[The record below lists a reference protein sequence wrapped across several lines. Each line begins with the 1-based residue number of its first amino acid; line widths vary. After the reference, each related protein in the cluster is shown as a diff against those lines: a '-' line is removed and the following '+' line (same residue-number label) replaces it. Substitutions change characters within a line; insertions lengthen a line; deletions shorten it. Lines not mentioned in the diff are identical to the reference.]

1 MSSDPVV
8 LPAGRGGRARSRSG
22 GELKGS
28 NTVTGTD
35 SPTADDQGF
44 LQSRLGL
51 PRFRGNGRLVSAS
64 AIDSLGTGLVLAFVL
79 VYFARTT
86 TLSLPAIGG
95 AITLARLLAV
105 PTAITVGPLID
116 RWGARLT
123 ALAGNVL
130 CGLGYAGFLLCHQ
143 AWHIVLA
150 AWLAQVGAVTYW
162 TSSTGLVV
170 LASNPGERPRWFA
183 ALNMVRYVGL
193 GLGGAIG
200 AFLVGIGNSE
210 GLRIIVIGN
219 VASYAIAA
227 TLLARW
233 RPTHP
238 APVVRAGDAKDPD
251 APKTG
256 YRTVLRDRRY
266 MLLVAIN
273 IANVFAS
280 LVLSLLLAV
289 FITDGLHRDAWIA
302 GVLLVMNSV
311 QVTLTQT
318 MVTRWVERFRPTR
331 AIAAGTLLK
340 VLAFGIF
347 ATLVAAPGWLVLAGL
362 VVSVLLFSLGVTVA
376 MPFAEDLSVSLAP
389 EGMRG
394 RYLAVYQLS
403 WTTGQTAA
411 PALFTLLLSHNPRW
425 PWFFLIVLCLA
436 AVPALLRLERLMGP
450 GGSADGQVTPA
461 AEAVA
466 A

>member
-1 MSSDPVV
+1 M
-8 LPAGRGGRARSRSG
+8 
-22 GELKGS
+22 
-28 NTVTGTD
+28 TGTD
-35 SPTADDQGF
+35 SPTAGNRGF
-44 LQSRLGL
+44 LQTRLGL
-51 PRFRGNGRLVSAS
+51 PSFRGNGRLVSAS
-64 AIDSLGTGLVLAFVL
+64 GIDSLGTGLVLAFVL

-130 CGLGYAGFLLCHQ
+130 CGLGYAGFLFCHQ
-143 AWHIVLA
+143 VWQIVLA

-170 LASNPGERPRWFA
+170 LASNPDERPRWFA
-183 ALNMVRYVGL
+183 ALNMVRYVGV

-219 VASYAIAA
+219 VASYAVAV

-233 RPTHP
+233 RPPHSAP
-238 APVVRAGDAKDPD
+238 AVPAGVAKDADAKDPD
-251 APKTG
+251 AKDADAPKAG

-266 MLLVAIN
+266 LLLVVIN

-289 FITDGLHRDAWIA
+289 FITDALHRDAWIA
-302 GVLLVMNSV
+302 GVLLVMNSA

-318 MVTRWVERFRPTR
+318 TVTRWVERFRPTR
-331 AIAAGTLLK
+331 AIMAGTLLK
-340 VLAFGIF
+340 VLAFGVF

-436 AVPALLRLERLMGP
+436 AVPALLRLERLIGP
-450 GGSADGQVTPA
+450 RGSADDEVTPA
-461 AEAVA
+461 AEVVA

>member
-1 MSSDPVV
+1 M
-8 LPAGRGGRARSRSG
+8 
-22 GELKGS
+22 
-28 NTVTGTD
+28 TGTD
-35 SPTADDQGF
+35 SPTAADRGF
-44 LQSRLGL
+44 LQARLGL
-51 PRFRGNGRLVSAS
+51 PQFRGNGRLVTSGV
-64 AIDSLGTGLVLAFVL
+64 IDSLGTGLVLAFVL

-95 AITLARLLAV
+95 AITLARFLAV

-130 CGLGYAGFLLCHQ
+130 CGSGYAGFLFCHQ
-143 AWHIVLA
+143 VWQIVLA

-170 LASNPGERPRWFA
+170 LASNPDERPRWFA

-200 AFLVGIGNSE
+200 AFLVGVGGSG
-210 GLRIIVIGN
+210 GLHIIVIGN
-219 VASYAIAA
+219 VASYAVAV
-227 TLLARW
+227 TLLATW

-238 APVVRAGDAKDPD
+238 APIVRATGAKDPD
-251 APKTG
+251 APRAG

-266 MLLVAIN
+266 LLLVAIN

-318 MVTRWVERFRPTR
+318 VVTRWVERFRPTR

-347 ATLVAAPGWLVLAGL
+347 ASLVAAPGWLIVAGL

-403 WTTGQTAA
+403 WTTGQTVA
-411 PALFTLLLSHNPRW
+411 PALFTLLLTHNPRW

-436 AVPALLRLERLMGP
+436 ALPALLRLERLMSP
-450 GGSADGQVTPA
+450 GHSVEDEAAPA
-461 AEAVA
+461 TDAIA